1 MPQVFMKEEKLISS
15 IVMITFLGLWFIVLF
30 TFGLLVYQ
38 TTSYQNQ
45 VDDLI
50 KENARITTLWF
61 EEKLS
66 NEII

>member
-1 MPQVFMKEEKLISS
+1 MKEERLISS

-38 TTSYQNQ
+38 TSSYQYQ

-50 KENARITTLWF
+50 KENAKITTLWM
-61 EEKLS
+61 EK
-66 NEII
+66 N

>member
-1 MPQVFMKEEKLISS
+1 MKEERLISS
-15 IVMITFLGLWFIVLF
+15 IVMITFLALWFIVLF

-50 KENARITTLWF
+50 KENARITSLWL
-61 EEKLS
+61 EEK
-66 NEII
+66 

>member
-1 MPQVFMKEEKLISS
+1 MKEERLISS

-38 TTSYQNQ
+38 TSSHQGQ

-50 KENARITTLWF
+50 KENARITTLWM
-61 EEKLS
+61 EK
-66 NEII
+66 N